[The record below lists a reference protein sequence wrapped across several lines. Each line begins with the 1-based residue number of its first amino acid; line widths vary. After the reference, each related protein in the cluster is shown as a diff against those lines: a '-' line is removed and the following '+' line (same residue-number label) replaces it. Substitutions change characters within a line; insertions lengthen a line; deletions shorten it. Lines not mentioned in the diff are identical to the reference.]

1 MIGRWPEVEGRAN
14 NGADGEAGTSKKKCR
29 RAAAGQS
36 MEPGMLGSGMMWRPS
51 LC

>member
-1 MIGRWPEVEGRAN
+1 VAGSQN
-14 NGADGEAGTSKKKCR
+14 NGADGEARTSEKKCR

-36 MEPGMLGSGMMWRPS
+36 MELGMLGSRMTRRPS